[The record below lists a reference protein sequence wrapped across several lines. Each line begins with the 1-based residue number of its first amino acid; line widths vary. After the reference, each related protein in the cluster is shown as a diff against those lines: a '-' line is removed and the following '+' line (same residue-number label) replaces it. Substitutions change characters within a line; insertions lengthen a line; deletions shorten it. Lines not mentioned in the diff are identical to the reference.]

1 MIEAD
6 GTVFADS
13 IDATLILLNKADEP
27 VARIKP
33 TVTADIS
40 QASVSIKGELSGLD
54 AVNVVVDIRHP
65 GFTSFARRVPIESAI
80 YMQARLSALSETI
93 VTQSTTASISGAV
106 TNGFTVQ
113 IKDEFT
119 DKATMSI
126 SIPASSLPAGT
137 QSVSAAV
144 KTYDPNNTDDAQFF
158 PGSYADSTGNGL
170 VSVAFNYTEVK
181 TDAGDSLQA
190 LALQSQ
196 RERQATGAVAFAA
209 VAEPVIINRTIP
221 DSSCTT
227 LKKLG
232 DSNAELPGFQIPV
245 YTYNPNSGLWD
256 LLGHG
261 SVFTQAGTAITEDP
275 NSINCVEIIYVL
287 EIKVTNEIF
296 LRQWWNLDYPLVS
309 TEPKRY
315 CAVLQVVNEAQEPL
329 AGAYGLIEGAGN
341 FASSYFVS
349 DINGRA
355 NISVDV
361 FSGDV
366 SAVNYVV
373 WDALDGKGSV
383 TLSSSCSALV
393 PQPII
398 VKRPQICKING
409 KVAVGNRFYPG
420 VIVEGNISQD
430 QVFPFSGYSYVY
442 GATNEEG
449 IYSID
454 VACGINYQLIVGA
467 PQDRNF
473 PSVNVDNSVGADE
486 TSDDGNIAWVDTID
500 MPFPT
505 AVYLPENPRSSTD
518 GKLTFVGAYDAFPIT
533 YNLKI
538 RNRVTGQEFASVNGS
553 LEADPSF
560 SWHFNPDWLDLASG
574 LYEVKQNLI
583 KKASGQ
589 VTVPWVLPVNIN
601 EIYLQG
607 SYTDARGNKA
617 NVDKDLLTAWVLY
630 EFSLGH

>member
-1 MIEAD
+1 M
-6 GTVFADS
+6 ADS
-13 IDATLILLNKADEP
+13 IDATLTLLNKADEP

-33 TVTADIS
+33 TVTAS
-40 QASVSIKGELSGLD
+40 NNQGSVSINGELSGLD

-65 GFTSFARRVPIESAI
+65 GFTSFARRVPIESVI
-80 YMQARLSALSETI
+80 YMQARLSALSEII
-93 VTQSTTASISGAV
+93 VSQSTTASISGAV

-113 IKDEFT
+113 IKDEST

-181 TDAGDSLQA
+181 TNTGDSLQA
-190 LALQSQ
+190 LAQQAQ

-209 VAEPVIINRTIP
+209 TAEPVIINRTIP

-232 DSNAELPGFQIPV
+232 DSNVELPGFQIPV
-245 YTYNPNSGLWD
+245 YTYNSKLGLWD

-261 SVFTQAGTAITEDP
+261 SVFTEAGTPIAEDP
-275 NSINCVEIIYVL
+275 NSINCVDIIYVL

-296 LRQWWNLDYPLVS
+296 LKEWWNLDYPLEF

-315 CAVLQVVNEAQEPL
+315 CAVLQLVNEAQEPV

-341 FASSYFVS
+341 FASNYFVS
-349 DINGRA
+349 DLDGRA
-355 NISVDV
+355 KISVDV

-373 WDALDGKGSV
+373 WDAQDGKGSI
-383 TLSSSCSALV
+383 TLSSTCPAIN

-398 VKRPQICKING
+398 VKRPQLCKIKG
-409 KVAVGNRFYPG
+409 KVTVNNSIYSG
-420 VIVEGNISQD
+420 IVVSATVSSD
-430 QVFPFSGYSYVY
+430 QEFPYSSYY
-442 GATNEEG
+442 YAFGATNDEG

-454 VACGINYQLIVGA
+454 LACGIDYQLAVGA

-473 PSVNVDNSVGADE
+473 PSVNVNKTVGAAE
-486 TSDDGNIAWVDTID
+486 LSDDGKLVWVEPIDVYFPATNI
-500 MPFPT
+500 
-505 AVYLPENPRSSTD
+505 YLPENPRNTSE
-518 GKLTFVGAYDAFPIT
+518 GKLTFVGALNAFPIT
-533 YNLKI
+533 YNLQVI
-538 RNRVTGQEFASVNGS
+538 NAVTGQKLASVEGS
-553 LEADPSF
+553 LPADTR
-560 SWHFNPDWLDLASG
+560 FNWYIEPDWLGWASG
-574 LYEVKQNLI
+574 LSELEQNFS
-583 KKASGQ
+583 KRGSGQ
-589 VTVPWVLPVNIN
+589 IPITWALPLDISNIR
-601 EIYLQG
+601 LQG
-607 SYTDARGNKA
+607 TYTDARGNKT
-617 NVDKDLLTAWVLY
+617 NVDTELLSTWVLY
-630 EFSLGH
+630 DFSVGH